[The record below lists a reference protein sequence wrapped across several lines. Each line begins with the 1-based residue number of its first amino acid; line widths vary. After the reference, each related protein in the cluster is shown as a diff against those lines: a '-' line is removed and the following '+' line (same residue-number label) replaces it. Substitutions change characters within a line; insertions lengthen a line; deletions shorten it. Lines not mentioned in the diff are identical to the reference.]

1 MLKALKVVVDSNV
14 ALGSGDDLQIIKLPE
29 GARAAPI
36 SQQLAQENVVY
47 LRTQVESWL
56 AVLFNVFSSVGR
68 DSQGPV
74 GDVISTWVAIAD
86 EQVSCGRTI
95 RGYNSRYPYRTLPGH
110 ITNSSLSSVK
120 TSAQMQLPLRLRAA
134 RRIRT
139 TSSP

>member
-1 MLKALKVVVDSNV
+1 MTTQFSQLLSQLLYSQPELRPSVLKALKVVVDSNV
-14 ALGSGDDLQIIKLPE
+14 ALASGDELQIIKLPE

-36 SQQLAQENVVY
+36 SQQLAAENVAY

-86 EQVSCGRTI
+86 EQVR
-95 RGYNSRYPYRTLPGH
+95 
-110 ITNSSLSSVK
+110 
-120 TSAQMQLPLRLRAA
+120 TSAESLRSKLIERLL
-134 RRIRT
+134 
-139 TSSP
+139 